1 MKFGWPTSGPS
12 NWAGTRVLRT
22 TNIWR
27 ASPNL
32 VIEVLSPSN
41 TVDEINDKMD
51 VCMSNG
57 CTSFWIVDPKRQQV
71 AVTEGDVTRQYRDSA
86 SIPLPPPL
94 DGSITV
100 SSIFASVRG
109 SI

>member
-51 VCMSNG
+51 VCMANG
-57 CTSFWIVDPKRQQV
+57 CLSFWVVDPKRRLV
-71 AVTEGDVTRQYRDSA
+71 SVTEGDVTRQYRASA
-86 SIPLPPPL
+86 SIPLPAPL
-94 DGSITV
+94 EGTISV
-100 SSIFASVRG
+100 AAIFES
-109 SI
+109 